1 MSAAP
6 EDRAPVDVDTDAEDA
21 RGIRIFV
28 DADACPV
35 KNEVYRVARRYHLQ
49 VRVVA
54 NSWIRI
60 PDDEAFDLVV
70 VEGQFDAADDWI
82 VDNCGRGDV
91 VICDDIPLAAR
102 ALERGARAVSPRGRP
117 FTEESIGGALATR
130 ELMSQLR
137 EMGTI
142 TGGPAPFAKRDRS
155 QFLQQLDQTVQD
167 LRKRGLGV

>member
-1 MSAAP
+1 MSDAP
-6 EDRAPVDVDTDAEDA
+6 RDRALDDTSIATDGEF
-21 RGIRIFV
+21 RIRILV

-35 KNEVYRVARRYHLQ
+35 KNEVYRVARRYRLQ

-60 PDDEAFDLVV
+60 PEDEGFELVV

-82 VDNCGRGDV
+82 VDNCGAGDV

-102 ALERGARAVSPRGRP
+102 TLERGARALSPRGCP
-117 FTEESIGGALATR
+117 FTEDSIGGALATR

-137 EMGTI
+137 DMGTV

-167 LRKRGLGV
+167 LRKRGPAV

>member
-1 MSAAP
+1 MSSSGDTSAP
-6 EDRAPVDVDTDAEDA
+6 YSASEVETSAN
-21 RGIRIFV
+21 IHIFV

-35 KNEVYRVARRYHLQ
+35 KNEVYRVARRYQLQ

-60 PDDEAFDLVV
+60 PDDEAFDLIV

-82 VDNCGRGDV
+82 VDNCGPGDV

-102 ALERGARAVSPRGRP
+102 TLQRGACALSPRGRP
-117 FTEESIGGALATR
+117 FTENSIGGALATR
-130 ELMSQLR
+130 ELMSELR
-137 EMGTI
+137 DMGAV
-142 TGGPAPFAKRDRS
+142 TGGPAPFAKRHRS

-167 LRKRGLGV
+167 LRKRGCRR